1 MTNFSCPFCSSSQQK
16 TIVRLSKWNI
26 VACTTCTNAWTV
38 PPPGAIA
45 YEHEDF
51 HSNFG
56 ARDIADLPTQWQ
68 TALKMQANLLE
79 SHMRLGATILE
90 IGCGEG
96 FLLRLLSQKNF
107 SVYGIEA
114 SISSSKRARDAGLD
128 VRTGYFP
135 DVVPDVPFD
144 GIILSQVLEHIADPV
159 SFLNAIARRA
169 PGALLLNIQT
179 NYRGL
184 MPRLFPSTWYAWV
197 PEQHFWHFTPKGL
210 SMILRST
217 GIEPLVTE
225 YASLVHGNRRLSQLG
240 AWIPTLGD
248 QFHLLSR
255 INK

>member
-1 MTNFSCPFCSSSQQK
+1 MNNSSCPFCSSQQQK
-16 TIVRLSKWNI
+16 TIVCLPQWKI
-26 VACTTCTNAWTV
+26 VACATCTNAWTV
-38 PPPGAIA
+38 PPPGAVA

-56 ARDIADLPTQWQ
+56 ARDLTDLPKQWQ
-68 TALKMQANLLE
+68 TALRMQAHLLE
-79 SHMRLGATILE
+79 SHMRHGATILE

-96 FLLRLLSQKNF
+96 FLLRLLSQKKF

-114 SISSSKRARDAGLD
+114 SISSSKRARDSGLD

-135 DVVPDVPFD
+135 DVIPDVLFD

-159 SFLNAIARRA
+159 SFLRSIVRHA
-169 PGALLLNIQT
+169 PGALLLLIQT

-197 PEQHFWHFTPKGL
+197 PEQHYWHFTPQGL
-210 SMILRST
+210 SLILRAA

-225 YASLVHGNRRLSQLG
+225 YSSLVHGNRRLSQLG
-240 AWIPTLGD
+240 TWLPKLGD

-255 INK
+255 IKK